1 MELAKAYV
9 QIIPSANGISGSIA
23 QAIGGEAES
32 AGRSAGNKIASG
44 IKTAIIAAGIG
55 TALKK
60 SISEAADLEQSLGGI
75 ETLFGASGKSLDEY
89 ATSVGKS
96 ANEVAGEYNKLI
108 QAQETMIKY
117 ADQAY
122 KTAGISANNYAE
134 TATSFAAALISSLD
148 GDTNAAAEAANT
160 AIIDMADNANKMGT
174 AMESIQYA
182 YQGFA
187 KQNYTMLDNLKLGY
201 GGTKTEMERLLA
213 DASEISGIEYNLDN
227 LNDVY
232 SAIHVIQEKLGITG
246 TTAKEAAETLSGSFS
261 SMKASASNFLANLAL
276 GRDIQPALSA
286 LVETTKTYLVDNLI
300 PAVMNIVTTLP
311 SALANLVGQLPSMIM
326 TLVQTAA
333 PQILTAAINM
343 ITQLR
348 TGFIQNLPALLQEA
362 LPMILSFAENI
373 RQNAGMLIDEGINL
387 ILELVNGLMEAL
399 PSLIEYVPQI
409 ITAIC
414 GVINDNMPKILA
426 AAIAIVMM
434 LGEGLIKSIPSIV
447 SNMGNIVQSIISVIS
462 AINWVNVGTTILK
475 GIASGIKSLATTPVT
490 IIKNIG
496 QNIVNVFK
504 NGFSWKG
511 LGTAI
516 VDGIKNGLLNGA
528 NAIWDAAKSLASKA
542 LNAIKNFFGIHSP
555 SRVFRDEVGKMLD
568 YGLAEGI
575 TDNVNP
581 IIDAMDQVAELTTN
595 PISTEIETNVKNGT
609 GLRTDFGRTEI
620 DRDRNIISEL
630 HNLLDKAQFNGNIVI
645 PVHIGQERIDEI
657 VVNAN
662 KRRDYRSGGR

>member
-89 ATSVGKS
+89 ARSVGKS

-348 TGFIQNLPALLQEA
+348 TGFVQNLPALLQEA

-645 PVHIGQERIDEI
+645 PVYIGQERIDEI